1 MKMYMRFTCV
11 ATVTTAGNLLSP
23 TYFIAYIYTKAIFF
37 DMCYGTIFMLCV
49 LNNDIISSYV
59 RSTT

>member
-1 MKMYMRFTCV
+1 MYMRFACV
-11 ATVTTAGNLLSP
+11 TAIATVGYLLSP
-23 TYFIAYIYTKAIFF
+23 TYFIAYIYTKAVFF
-37 DMCYGTIFMLCV
+37 DMCYGTIFMLCM